1 VRAIAYTGVKRNR
14 DLPDV
19 PTMTESGF
27 QQVSFNPNNWTGI
40 SAPAGTPRVV
50 TDRLYTAI
58 NESLRSPELLA
69 SYKKFG
75 FEVMIKQQ
83 GDLRAFIASE
93 AQRWPPI
100 VRAAGL
106 KPE

>member
-1 VRAIAYTGVKRNR
+1 MTHGSRAKSASEI
-14 DLPDV
+14 
-19 PTMTESGF
+19 
-27 QQVSFNPNNWTGI
+27 QQEP
-40 SAPAGTPRVV
+40 
-50 TDRLYTAI
+50 DRLYAAI

-83 GDLRAFIASE
+83 GDLEAFIASE

-100 VRAAGL
+100 VSAAGL